1 MREFE
6 KNISVNVIATFY
18 LDQYNEQQEI
28 FDIKHIWKIALKDKK
43 HLMNYI
49 KRQLDPHRKLVKLSL
64 CWSCSKY
71 MVNKYSCINNFS
83 TSIKISSITI
93 SVSFVIGYSFYT

>member
-28 FDIKHIWKIALKDKK
+28 FDIKHIWKIALRDKK

-49 KRQLDPHRKLVKLSL
+49 KRQLDPNRKLVKLSL

-71 MVNKYSCINNFS
+71 MVNKYSCIKE
-83 TSIKISSITI
+83 SIIKDNGKYFFGSWARKRKE
-93 SVSFVIGYSFYT
+93 VK

>member
-49 KRQLDPHRKLVKLSL
+49 KRQRDTHRTLVKVSL
-64 CWSCSKY
+64 CWSCSK
-71 MVNKYSCINNFS
+71 
-83 TSIKISSITI
+83 
-93 SVSFVIGYSFYT
+93 